1 MKKSETLILAALLIA
16 FSSIVST
23 SKAGTKTKEQA
34 VDTVMQHVFTYASK
48 NRLHVGHFDNIVYTK
63 FHIDSHIRNFTIKL
77 IPNSFNLERGNNH
90 ILGENVTRYNYVD
103 FGIVS
108 RKEVAFYSSMKKLR
122 KIPDILHSNVNAM
135 IYEPTIYVDNLLSPF
150 NKTNRRYYNY
160 SIDST
165 RHVDGAT
172 QVLVSFTP
180 KYGNTQLVRGKAW
193 VDYDT
198 GKVEKMVFEAVY
210 DNILHVKASLVT
222 GKNGIL
228 SLLPDRTFIEMNYK
242 LGGNSVSISL
252 NSKMNYIRADSR
264 HYADS
269 IGFYTSKNRYDITRL
284 DLIPYDTA
292 HVIRTKSYFDD
303 IRPFQLTYAEDSI
316 YSANRDSI
324 KTYGFGSD
332 TTRHNSFNTSSLED
346 ILLSRHKV
354 SFSNNTTLAVPAVFT
369 PSMFQWSGSRGISLQ
384 ARLQLNVDFPDGRL
398 LKLTPRIGYSFRQ
411 NQIYWKV
418 PVDFLVFPK
427 IGGGIEANIRN
438 GNHIYSSIQAREVRK
453 QLKKFSS
460 YDSMLNVFNKYNFNY
475 YDDFQASAAF
485 YIEPVV
491 GLKMH
496 SGLTFHQRNLINW
509 NNVASA
515 GGMKRY
521 YKSIAPFINLEYTP
535 ALYYRRAANRRIPLH
550 TYWPTFRMSYEK
562 GVRWWTCD
570 NKYERWE
577 CDASYRIN
585 LRALSSIYLRA
596 GGGLFTDRKEMYFV
610 DYENFSFQNMPTGWE
625 DDMFGV
631 FQLLD
636 RRWYNESNYYTLLCA
651 AYESPHLLI
660 TRAPLVSKVIKK
672 ERLYINSVSLHA
684 LNAYI
689 EGGYGI
695 STNFFDGAVFIG
707 GGNASGIEFGAKISL
722 RFFDRW

>member
-1 MKKSETLILAALLIA
+1 MKKSETLKFAALLIVFA
-16 FSSIVST
+16 SIVPT
-23 SKAGTKTKEQA
+23 SKAGAKTKDQA

-48 NRLHVGHFDNIVYTK
+48 NRLHVGHFDNVVYTK

-77 IPNSFNLERGNNH
+77 IPNSFNLERGKKH

-150 NKTNRRYYNY
+150 NKINRRYYNY

-180 KYGNTQLVRGKAW
+180 KYGNTQLVKGKAW

-210 DNILHVKASLVT
+210 DNILHVKVSLLT

-242 LGGNSVSISL
+242 LGGNTVSINL
-252 NSKMNYIRADSR
+252 NSQMNYRRADSR

-269 IGFYTSKNRYDITRL
+269 IGFYTDKNRYDITRL
-284 DLIPYDTA
+284 DLIPYDTTN
-292 HVIRTKSYFDD
+292 VIRTKSYFDD
-303 IRPFQLTYAEDSI
+303 IRPFPLTYAEDSI
-316 YSANRDSI
+316 YSANCDSI
-324 KTYGFGSD
+324 KTYGSTTD

-354 SFSNNTTLAVPAVFT
+354 SFSNNTTLAIPAVFT

-384 ARLQLNVDFPDGRL
+384 ARLQLSMDFPSGRL
-398 LKLTPRIGYSFRQ
+398 LKLTPSIGYSFRQ

-475 YDDFQASAAF
+475 YDDFKASAAF

-491 GLKMH
+491 GLKMY

-610 DYENFSFQNMPTGWE
+610 DYENFSFQNMPIGWE

-636 RRWYNESNYYTLLCA
+636 RHWYNESNYYALFCT
-651 AYESPHLLI
+651 AYESPRLLI
-660 TRAPLVSKVIKK
+660 TRAPLISKVIKK
-672 ERLYINSVSLHA
+672 ERLYINAVSLHA

-707 GGNASGIEFGAKISL
+707 GGNASGVEFGAKVSL